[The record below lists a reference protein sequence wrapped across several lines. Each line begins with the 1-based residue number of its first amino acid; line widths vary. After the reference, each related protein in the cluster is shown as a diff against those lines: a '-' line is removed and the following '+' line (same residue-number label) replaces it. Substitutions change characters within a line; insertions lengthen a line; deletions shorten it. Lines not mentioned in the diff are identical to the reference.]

1 MLELNEE
8 KTTANSK
15 DRLGPLLRRRWWF
28 FLPLFLCWI
37 LTWGL
42 ARVLPARYESKAI
55 ILVSQQSVPEGY
67 VSQNIQ
73 IDMPERMQDVT
84 MQILSRAQLQRII
97 DQYNLYPDLRD
108 QAASGKQVNRM
119 REDIGVDVLPMD
131 DLAQSASAEDPAT
144 AAKRAL
150 LGQGGKVP
158 DTVAFRITYSAT
170 DPHLAQNVAK
180 SLAELFIQENV
191 QERQQKS
198 EATTGFLSQQVDA
211 IQKDLLEQAKRIQT
225 FKSQHLGE
233 LPEEMSSNVQYAAGL
248 QVRLQAANDAMARA
262 EQQQLYLKSQEA
274 QYQTLGG
281 GLVHGDSSV
290 ASSLTA
296 VNKELES
303 LKGKLASLNGA
314 HSDRYPDIQSLKQ
327 EIAQDE
333 KQKIQLEAQLAAGAG
348 EVSTANPS
356 LPRPTSLSEL
366 QAMSPILQVESQ
378 IKSNQREIDHQRA
391 NVKALEARIEEY
403 QNRINRAP
411 LLELQLEE
419 LTRRY
424 DRSKTA
430 YEELAAKAN
439 ASELASNLEKQQL
452 QGGRFTVVS
461 QPDSPKRPAFPN
473 RGLFSL
479 IGLAV
484 GIVLGLAIA
493 GVVEFSDDRIHSE
506 NEVTRIVRAPVLAS
520 IPPIPTPEEGRR
532 KRVLLGFE
540 YASAALLTV
549 VMVTGTVLSFL
560 Y

>member
-8 KTTANSK
+8 KTTTNSK
-15 DRLGPLLRRRWWF
+15 DTLDLLRRRRWWF
-28 FLPLFLCWI
+28 LLPLFLGWV

-67 VSQNIQ
+67 VAQNVQ
-73 IDMPERMQDVT
+73 IDMAERMQNVT
-84 MQILSRAQLQRII
+84 MEILSRAQLQRII
-97 DQYNLYPDLRD
+97 DQYNLYPNLRD
-108 QAASGKQVNRM
+108 QAASGKQVNKM

-131 DLAQSASAEDPAT
+131 DLAQSASPEDPAT

-150 LGQGGKVP
+150 MGQGGKIP
-158 DTVAFRITYSAT
+158 DTVAFKISYSAP
-170 DPHLAQNVAK
+170 DPRLAQSVAK

-198 EATTGFLSQQVDA
+198 EATTGFLSQQLDA
-211 IQKDLLEQAKRIQT
+211 TQKDLLGQAKRIQA

-233 LPEEMSSNVQYAAGL
+233 LPEQMSSNVQFMAGL

-281 GLVHGDSSV
+281 DLDHGDSSV
-290 ASSLTA
+290 ASSLAA
-296 VNKELES
+296 VNKELET

-314 HSDRYPDIQSLKQ
+314 HSDRYPDVQSLRQ

-333 KQKIQLEAQLAAGAG
+333 NQKTQLEAQLAALTG
-348 EVSTANPS
+348 ERSTAKPS
-356 LPRPTSLSEL
+356 LPHPTSLSEL
-366 QAMSPILQVESQ
+366 QVMSPILQVESQ
-378 IKSNQREIDHQRA
+378 LKSNQREIDNHRA
-391 NVKALEARIEEY
+391 NVKALEARIEEE
-403 QNRINRAP
+403 QKRINKAP
-411 LLELQLEE
+411 LLELQLAE
-419 LTRRY
+419 LTRQY
-424 DRSKTA
+424 DRSKAA

-439 ASELASNLEKQQL
+439 ASELATNLGRQGE
-452 QGGRFTVVS
+452 GGRFTVLS
-461 QPDSPKRPAFPN
+461 HPDSPKQPAFPN

-493 GVVEFSDDRIHSE
+493 GVAELSDDRIHSD
-506 NEVTRIVRAPVLAS
+506 NEVTRIVRASVLAS
-520 IPPIPTPEEGRR
+520 IPPISTPEEERR
-532 KRVLLGFE
+532 ERVQLGCE
-540 YASAALLTV
+540 YAGAALLTV
-549 VMVTGTVLSFL
+549 VMVAGTVFSFL

>member
-8 KTTANSK
+8 KTTTNSK
-15 DRLGPLLRRRWWF
+15 DTLDLLRRRRWWF
-28 FLPLFLCWI
+28 LLPLFLGWV

-67 VSQNIQ
+67 VAQNVQ
-73 IDMPERMQDVT
+73 IDMAERMQNVT
-84 MQILSRAQLQRII
+84 MEILSRAQLQRII

-108 QAASGKQVNRM
+108 QAASGKQANRM
-119 REDIGVDVLPMD
+119 REDIGVDVLPVD
-131 DLAQSASAEDPAT
+131 DLAQSASPEDPAT

-150 LGQGGKVP
+150 IGQGGKVP
-158 DTVAFRITYSAT
+158 DTVAFKISYSAR
-170 DPHLAQNVAK
+170 DPHLAQSVAK
-180 SLAELFIQENV
+180 NLAELFIQENV

-198 EATTGFLSQQVDA
+198 EATTGFLSQQLDA
-211 IQKDLLEQAKRIQT
+211 TQKDLLGQAKRIQA

-233 LPEEMSSNVQYAAGL
+233 LPEQMSSNVQFMAGL

-281 GLVHGDSSV
+281 DLDHGDSSV
-290 ASSLTA
+290 ASSLAA
-296 VNKELES
+296 VNKELET

-314 HSDRYPDIQSLKQ
+314 HSDRYPDVQSLRQ

-333 KQKIQLEAQLAAGAG
+333 NQKTQLEAQLAAGTG
-348 EVSTANPS
+348 ERSTAKPS
-356 LPRPTSLSEL
+356 LPHPTSLSEL
-366 QAMSPILQVESQ
+366 QVMSPILQVESQ
-378 IKSNQREIDHQRA
+378 LKSNQREIDHYRA
-391 NVKALEARIEEY
+391 NVTALEARIEED
-403 QNRINRAP
+403 QKRINKAP
-411 LLELQLEE
+411 LLELQLAE
-419 LTRRY
+419 LTRQY
-424 DRSKTA
+424 DRSKAA

-439 ASELASNLEKQQL
+439 ASELATNLGRQGE
-452 QGGRFTVVS
+452 GGRFTVLS
-461 QPDSPKRPAFPN
+461 HPDSPKQPAFPN

-493 GVVEFSDDRIHSE
+493 GVAELSDDRIHSD
-506 NEVTRIVRAPVLAS
+506 NEVTRIVRASLLAS
-520 IPPIPTPEEGRR
+520 IPPISTPEEERR
-532 KRVLLGFE
+532 KRVQLGCE
-540 YASAALLTV
+540 YAGAALLTV
-549 VMVTGTVLSFL
+549 VMVAGTVFSFL